1 MQYKALM
8 LDIDGTIIPYDYQ
21 ANPSKKLKEAIK
33 KTQEKVTVS
42 LVTGR
47 SPYSTK
53 RFLKELGIKKGYAV
67 VDNGAFVFDIEKEK
81 IIYRQLI
88 EEIDMQKIVDVLI
101 DEKLIFYLKAETG
114 FTRTDDNYYTPYQPG
129 DSLKGISMI
138 FTDEMYTLEK
148 THKVM
153 KRLSFPH
160 VSVFRTR
167 HHDPSKYAF
176 NITHVK
182 ATKLH
187 GVEVLAKKLGISRKE
202 IIACGDGYNDYPLL
216 MAAGLKVAM
225 GNAIDDLKAI
235 ADYIA
240 PTVQEDGVVDVI
252 EKYILE
258 KGMK

>member
-8 LDIDGTIIPYDYQ
+8 LDIDGTIIPYEYN
-21 ANPSKKLKEAIK
+21 ASPSKKLKAAIIK
-33 KTQEKVTVS
+33 AQEKVTIS

-53 RFLKELGIKKGYAV
+53 RLLKELGLTKGYAV
-67 VDNGAFVFDIEKEK
+67 VDNGAFVMDIENKK
-81 IIYRQLI
+81 VVYRQLI
-88 EEIDMQKIVDVLI
+88 ENSDLQKIVDVLM
-101 DEKLIFYLKAETG
+101 DEKLTFFLKEETG
-114 FTRTDDNYYTPYQPG
+114 FTRTNDHYYTPYKVG
-129 DSLKGISMI
+129 DPLKDVSMI
-138 FTDEMYTLEK
+138 FTDELYTLEE

-167 HHDPSKYAF
+167 HKDPTKYAF
-176 NITHVK
+176 NITHAK

-187 GVEVLAKKLGISRKE
+187 GVEEICKRLHLSKKE
-202 IIACGDGYNDYPLL
+202 IIGVGDGYNDFPLL
-216 MAAGLKVAM
+216 MASGLKVAM
-225 GNAIDDLKAI
+225 GNAIEDLKEI

-252 EKYILE
+252 EKFVLE
-258 KGMK
+258 K